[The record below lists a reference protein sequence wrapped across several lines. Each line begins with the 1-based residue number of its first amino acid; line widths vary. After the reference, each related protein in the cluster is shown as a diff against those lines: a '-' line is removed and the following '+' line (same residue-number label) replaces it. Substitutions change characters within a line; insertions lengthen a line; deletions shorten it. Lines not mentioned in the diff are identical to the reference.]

1 MKNLPFHNSN
11 TDPLPDANDI
21 EREMLGA
28 KEKFDKREP
37 YVDLS
42 EESRRRLEADKRT
55 LRNWIIGLLLTGL
68 IVGGILAAGLVWTM
82 GRLNLLDPPTLN
94 QPQQNR

>member
-21 EREMLGA
+21 EREMLGPQ
-28 KEKFDKREP
+28 EQVDEHEH
-37 YVDLS
+37 YIDLS

-55 LRNWIIGLLLTGL
+55 LRNWMLGLLLTGL
-68 IVGGILAAGLVWTM
+68 IIGGILAVGLVWTM
-82 GRLNLLDPPTLN
+82 NRLDLLSPPTLH
-94 QPQQNR
+94 QSQ